1 MENNSP
7 KGNIFVISGPSGVGK
22 GTLLKMLLAKHTEIS
37 LSISAT
43 TRSPRQDEVDGV
55 NYFFVSKEKFQES
68 IEKGEFLE
76 WAKFA
81 DNYYGT
87 YKKTVENA
95 LSKGINIALEIEVQG
110 AMQIKEKMPEA
121 ILIFIS
127 PPSIDEL
134 KSRLTCRNTE
144 TEEVIQKR
152 LSIVESEFKKR
163 KYFDHEIIND
173 DLNKALEELENTIL
187 AQGANKK

>member
-1 MENNSP
+1 MPDNSK

-22 GTLLKMLLAKHTEIS
+22 GTLLKMLLTKHPEIS

-43 TRSPRQDEVDGV
+43 TRTPRQDEVQGE
-55 NYFFVSKEKFQES
+55 NYFFVTKEKFEES

-87 YKKTVENA
+87 YKKTVEKA
-95 LSKGINIALEIEVQG
+95 LSEGKNLALEIDVQG

-121 ILIFIS
+121 ILIFVS
-127 PPSIDEL
+127 PPSIEEL
-134 KSRLTCRNTE
+134 ASRLKGRNTE

-152 LSIVESEFKKR
+152 LSIAESEFKKK
-163 KYFDHEIIND
+163 KYFDFEIIND
-173 DLNKALEELENTIL
+173 NLDITLEELTNIVL
-187 AQGANKK
+187 SRGAIK

>member
-1 MENNSP
+1 MENSSK

-22 GTLLKMLLAKHTEIS
+22 GTLLKMLLAKHPEIS

-43 TRSPRQDEVDGV
+43 TRTPRQGETHGI
-55 NYFFVSKEKFQES
+55 NYFFISKEKFQES
-68 IEKGEFLE
+68 VEKNEFLE

-81 DNYYGT
+81 DNCYGT
-87 YKKTVENA
+87 YKNTVEKA
-95 LSKGINIALEIEVQG
+95 LSEGKNIALEIEVQG

-127 PPSIDEL
+127 PPSIEEL
-134 KSRLTCRNTE
+134 KSRLTGRNTE

-152 LSIVESEFKKR
+152 LSIVESEFEKR
-163 KYFDHEIIND
+163 KYFDYEIIND
-173 DLNKALEELENTIL
+173 DLDRALEELTNIVL
-187 AQGANKK
+187 VQGAKK